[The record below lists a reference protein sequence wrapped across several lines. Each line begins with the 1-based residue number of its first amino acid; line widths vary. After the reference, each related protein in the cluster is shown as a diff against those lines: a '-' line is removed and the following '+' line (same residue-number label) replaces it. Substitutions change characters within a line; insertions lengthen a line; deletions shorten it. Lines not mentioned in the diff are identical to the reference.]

1 MIFCDTSYLVRL
13 YLEDPGWEIVR
24 DLCATDA
31 VPACELALA
40 EIPAAFHRAW
50 IAFAQRDMKAL
61 EAHWSEFLQHWIA
74 TTEAADD

>member
-40 EIPAAFHRAW
+40 EIPAAFHRACREGRLDAA
-50 IAFAQRDMKAL
+50 AFKELLGSLTR
-61 EAHWSEFLQHWIA
+61 
-74 TTEAADD
+74 